1 MFSIPLIFRSGT
13 TEAVRR
19 GALRVILAHN
29 HPER

>member
-1 MFSIPLIFRSGT
+1 MFSVPLTFRSGA

-29 HPER
+29 DPER